1 MNDNYEYV
9 SLVRMHAG
17 RQNLRMNS
25 MPNAW
30 NPTLYDDRAAFVSE
44 LASDLVV
51 WLRPQWGERILDLG
65 CGTGTLTAAIA
76 RQGAAVT
83 GVDRCAEMIAGAREK
98 YDGVRFEVVDGQELK
113 FESEFDA
120 VFSNAALHW
129 MPRADDVLRGV
140 ERALVP
146 GGRFVAEFG
155 GAGCVDTVVKAV
167 AEILKEWQIDAAPY
181 LSWFFPSP
189 GRYTGLLEAH
199 GLVPREV
206 RYFERPTRLLERAG
220 EDGLSAWLSLFQT
233 NLKADLGARWPE
245 LCKRTAERCRGALFR
260 DGQWVLDY
268 VRLRVVATKP
278 PLA

>member
-1 MNDNYEYV
+1 VFDM
-9 SLVRMHAG
+9 SSTH
-17 RQNLRMNS
+17 S
-25 MPNAW
+25 AW

-83 GVDRCAEMIAGAREK
+83 GVDRSAEMIATAREK
-98 YDGVRFEVVDGQELK
+98 YEGVRFEVADGQELTYGN
-113 FESEFDA
+113 EFDA

-129 MPRADDVLRGV
+129 MPRADDVVRGV

-146 GGRFVAEFG
+146 GGRFVAELG
-155 GAGCVDTVVKAV
+155 GAGCVATVVKAV
-167 AEILKEWQIDAAPY
+167 AEILAEWQVDAAPY
-181 LSWFFPSP
+181 LSWYFPSP
-189 GRYTGLLEAH
+189 GRYAGLLETH

-206 RYFERPTRLLERAG
+206 RYFERPTPMAG
-220 EDGLSAWLSLFQT
+220 EDGLSAWLGLFQP
-233 NLKADLGARWPE
+233 NLMSDLGSRWPE
-245 LCKRTAERCRGALFR
+245 LCEKASKRCRAALFR

-268 VRLRVVATKP
+268 VRLRVVATKRQM
-278 PLA
+278 LNDT

>member
-1 MNDNYEYV
+1 
-9 SLVRMHAG
+9 
-17 RQNLRMNS
+17 MNS
-25 MPNAW
+25 LHSAW

-44 LASDLVV
+44 LGNELVG

-83 GVDRCAEMIAGAREK
+83 GVDSSAQMIASAREK
-98 YDGVRFEVVDGQELK
+98 YDGVRFEVADGQELTY
-113 FESEFDA
+113 ERDFDA

-129 MPRADDVLRGV
+129 MPRAHDVLRGV

-155 GAGCVDTVVKAV
+155 GAGCVATVVKAV
-167 AEILKEWQIDAAPY
+167 AEILEEWQVDAAPY
-181 LSWFFPSP
+181 LSWYFPSP
-189 GRYTGLLEAH
+189 GRYAGLLEAH

-206 RYFERPTRLLERAG
+206 RYFERPTPLAERSG
-220 EDGLSAWLSLFQT
+220 EDGLSAWLALFQAK
-233 NLKADLGARWPE
+233 LMSDLGSRWPE
-245 LCKRTAERCRGALFR
+245 LCEKASNRCRSALFR

-268 VRLRVVATKP
+268 VRLRIIATKP
-278 PLA
+278 GNLNAA